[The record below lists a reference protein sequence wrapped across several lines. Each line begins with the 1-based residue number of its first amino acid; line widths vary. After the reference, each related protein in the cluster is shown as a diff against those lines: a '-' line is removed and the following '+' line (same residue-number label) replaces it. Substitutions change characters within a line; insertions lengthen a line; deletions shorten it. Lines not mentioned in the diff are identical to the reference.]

1 MALRVGAARLTK
13 MRGVVDLANPGSSA
27 LGNLEAQTL
36 EYKGFD
42 EQKARELLCGR
53 QEEGASQN
61 YSCVQVVLK
70 HHIIGNRPLL
80 AGRDPR

>member
-13 MRGVVDLANPGSSA
+13 MRGVVDLANPGSLP

-42 EQKARELLCGR
+42 EQKARELLSRCKK
-53 QEEGASQN
+53 EGESEN
-61 YSCVQVVLK
+61 ESCTQVVLK
-70 HHIIGNRPLL
+70 HHIIGNRSLL
-80 AGRDPR
+80 VGGNPR